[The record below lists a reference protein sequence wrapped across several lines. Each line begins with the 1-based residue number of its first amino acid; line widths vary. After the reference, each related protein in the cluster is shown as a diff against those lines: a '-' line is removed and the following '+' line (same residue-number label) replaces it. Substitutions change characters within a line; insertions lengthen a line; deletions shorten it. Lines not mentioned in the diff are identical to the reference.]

1 MYFGIKASKLLDN
14 FPACI
19 VKMDDWAASGLR
31 VVDITRIRIR
41 KWPWWYRIIG
51 KKGECEDSREICVRR
66 KGHQW
71 KGEV

>member
-1 MYFGIKASKLLDN
+1 VYFGIKALKLLDD

-19 VKMDDWAASGLR
+19 VRMDDWAASGLR

-41 KWPWWYRIIG
+41 KWPWSYRIIG
-51 KKGECEDSREICVRR
+51 RKGEYEDSREICVRL
-66 KGHQW
+66 KGRHW